1 MQDWL
6 SWQLTVW
13 KSQRSMQQKISCAPF
28 WDFRPVENSQNWLQ
42 HTAIP
47 YVPKVCSDRWEFMTV
62 HLILPELSLHQS
74 GTLISGWVSPTS
86 LQTHPLNRNLSGFEP
101 KSCFVSVNTIARIC
115 GNNIVC
121 LLSRRDGIFSEC
133 AWKTYEM
140 KHVDAAVDEN
150 SFLICWLIQVFSF

>member
-1 MQDWL
+1 MRINWRATACFCTFQGDSIDTHGSETQFRPWQCMQDWL

-13 KSQRSMQQKISCAPF
+13 KSQRSMQQKIRCAPF
-28 WDFRPVENSQNWLQ
+28 WDFRL
-42 HTAIP
+42 TAAYI
-47 YVPKVCSDRWEFMTV
+47 VIVHKVCSDRWEFMTV

-86 LQTHPLNRNLSGFEP
+86 LQTHPLNGNLSGFEL

-121 LLSRRDGIFSEC
+121 LLSRRDQKC
-133 AWKTYEM
+133 
-140 KHVDAAVDEN
+140 
-150 SFLICWLIQVFSF
+150 